1 MEILRVVLFLGLVL
15 HKLVWVLL
23 KRGGGLSS
31 KADVVAQRSW
41 TTFAVKAFKGL
52 ILFLLACQTLFWNLL
67 PISDQPES
75 LRIIGVTIYLIGLSM
90 AILGR
95 FQLGQNWIDLEDYRV
110 LAGQSLVTHG
120 IYRYVRHPI
129 YTGDLLLLLG
139 LELALNSWL
148 VLGVCIPL
156 LIVLRQAM
164 AEEALLAQAFPGY
177 DAYRARTGRFLPFFL

>member
-1 MEILRVVLFLGLVL
+1 
-15 HKLVWVLL
+15 
-23 KRGGGLSS
+23 
-31 KADVVAQRSW
+31 
-41 TTFAVKAFKGL
+41 
-52 ILFLLACQTLFWNLL
+52 
-67 PISDQPES
+67 
-75 LRIIGVTIYLIGLSM
+75 LRIIGVIIYLIGLSM